1 MCKSNRAFTL
11 IELLVVVL
19 IIGILSAIALP
30 QYQKT
35 VHKARAAEL
44 AVHMKSLGQ
53 AVELYV
59 LNNGFPASGSVYLD
73 EVDPDLFAGMTKTSE
88 NGHQYA
94 ASKHTAYSAGCDPS
108 SCYISAHYNY
118 AGDQVWSTAAAHAIN
133 IYRTFTKTG
142 GWQTGHCYYFASGD
156 KYATTIC
163 SVLPGYVAEP
173 D

>member
-1 MCKSNRAFTL
+1 MSKAFTL

-35 VHKARAAEL
+35 VHKARMAEVAIRMKAL
-44 AVHMKSLGQ
+44 ERAVD
-53 AVELYV
+53 LYV
-59 LNNGFPASGSVYLD
+59 LENGFPASGTVYLD
-73 EVDPDLFAGMTKTSE
+73 EIEPDLFAGMSETSS
-88 NGHQYA
+88 GSHDYV
-94 ASKHTAYSAGCDPS
+94 ASKHTAYRGYCNS
-108 SCYISAHYNY
+108 SRCYIRAMYNY
-118 AGDQVWSTAAAHAIN
+118 TGNQQWTTAEAYAIE
-133 IYRTFTKTG
+133 ISRVFTNGG

-156 KYATTIC
+156 KYASTVC